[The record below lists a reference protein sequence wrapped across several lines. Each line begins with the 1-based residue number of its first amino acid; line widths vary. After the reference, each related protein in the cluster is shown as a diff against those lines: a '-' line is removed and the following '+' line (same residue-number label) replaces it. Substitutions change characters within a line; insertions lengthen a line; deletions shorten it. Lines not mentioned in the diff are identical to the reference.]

1 MTLRTLPQQIYDFI
15 VNEIRFGSLPLGQK
29 INEADLMARLST
41 SRTPLREALI
51 QLASDGILE
60 NVPRKGFYVRN
71 ISRKTSLEYNAIVA
85 QLDYYAIKKAI
96 PNLDDAD
103 YQRMGI
109 IIEDIAFAIASRN
122 YHDYCVLSDKFHA
135 YYYAKSGNDSLP
147 DVIFDIRNQCLTTTY
162 FSKDTDKLFELLTVV
177 NREHGEILK
186 LARENNLAELEKLLI
201 LHWTKQDLHNQ

>member
-1 MTLRTLPQQIYDFI
+1 MNLRTLPQQIYDFI

-29 INEADLMARLST
+29 INEADLMERLST

-96 PNLDDAD
+96 PNLDDTD
-103 YQRMGI
+103 YQRMGMI
-109 IIEDIAFAIASRN
+109 IDDIAFAIDSRN
-122 YHDYCVLSDKFHA
+122 YHDYCLLSDKFHA
-135 YYYAKSGNDSLP
+135 YYYAKSGNESLP
-147 DVIFDIRNQCLTTTY
+147 DVIFDIRNQCMTTTY
-162 FSKDTDKLFELLTVV
+162 FSKDTERLFELLATV
-177 NREHGEILK
+177 NQEHRDILK
-186 LARENNLAELEKLLI
+186 LARQNDLDGLEQLLI
-201 LHWTKQDLHNQ
+201 FHWTKRDLHQ

>member
-1 MTLRTLPQQIYDFI
+1 MTLRTLPQQIYEFI

-29 INEADLMARLST
+29 INEAVLMERLST

-60 NVPRKGFYVRN
+60 NIPRKGFYVRN

-85 QLDYYAIKKAI
+85 QLDYYAMKKAI
-96 PNLDDAD
+96 PALDSAD
-103 YQRMGI
+103 YERMDMI
-109 IIEDIAFAIASRN
+109 IDDIAFAITSRN

-147 DVIFDIRNQCLTTTY
+147 DVIFDIRNQCMTTTY
-162 FSKDTDKLFELLTVV
+162 FSKDTDKLFELLSLV
-177 NREHGEILK
+177 NQEHRDIVR
-186 LARENNLAELEKLLI
+186 LAREGDLEGLEQLLI
-201 LHWTKQDLHNQ
+201 LHWTKRGLS